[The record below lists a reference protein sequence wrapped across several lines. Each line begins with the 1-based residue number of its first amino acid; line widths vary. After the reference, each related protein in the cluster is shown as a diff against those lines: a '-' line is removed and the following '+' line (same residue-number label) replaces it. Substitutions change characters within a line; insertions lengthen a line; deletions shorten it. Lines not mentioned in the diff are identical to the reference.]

1 MSVSRRRFIK
11 SGALTA
17 LSAGFLF
24 KGGEALVSG
33 QKSGQV
39 HTTVERRVPAEAQR
53 NPILY
58 YKSSTFESYVG
69 GTFIGRDA
77 LGRPIELELVR
88 ATPYR
93 PNPRTRITTAR
104 TRETESFSLLFRA
117 PRALPEFSS
126 IQGIEHAVLGDFDL
140 FLKPSRG
147 DNGEIFYEAII
158 NHLF

>member
-1 MSVSRRRFIK
+1 MSLSRRRFIK

-17 LSAGFLF
+17 LSAGFIL
-24 KGGEALVSG
+24 KGGEALVFG
-33 QKSGQV
+33 QKSRQV
-39 HTTVERRVPAEAQR
+39 HTDIERVPYEAQK

-58 YKSSTFESYVG
+58 YKASTFEAYVG

-88 ATPYR
+88 STPYKT
-93 PNPRTRITTAR
+93 NPKTRLTLGR

-117 PRALPEFSS
+117 QRPLPEFSS
-126 IQGIEHAVLGDFDL
+126 IQGIEHAVLGNFDL

>member
-1 MSVSRRRFIK
+1 MSLSRRRFIK
-11 SGALTA
+11 TGALTA
-17 LSAGFLF
+17 LSAGFIF
-24 KGGEALVSG
+24 KGGEALVFG
-33 QKSGQV
+33 QKSRQV
-39 HTTVERRVPAEAQR
+39 HTDIERVPYEAQK

-58 YKSSTFESYVG
+58 YKASTFEAYVG

-88 ATPYR
+88 STPYKID
-93 PNPRTRITTAR
+93 PKTRLTTAR

-117 PRALPEFSS
+117 QRALPEFSS
-126 IQGIEHAVLGDFDL
+126 IQGIEHAVLGNFDL

-158 NHLF
+158 NQLF

>member
-1 MSVSRRRFIK
+1 MSV
-11 SGALTA
+11 
-17 LSAGFLF
+17 
-24 KGGEALVSG
+24 EA
-33 QKSGQV
+33 
-39 HTTVERRVPAEAQR
+39 
-53 NPILY
+53 
-58 YKSSTFESYVG
+58 YVG

-88 ATPYR
+88 CTPYKA
-93 PNPRTRITTAR
+93 NPKTRITTAR

-117 PRALPEFSS
+117 SRELPEFSS